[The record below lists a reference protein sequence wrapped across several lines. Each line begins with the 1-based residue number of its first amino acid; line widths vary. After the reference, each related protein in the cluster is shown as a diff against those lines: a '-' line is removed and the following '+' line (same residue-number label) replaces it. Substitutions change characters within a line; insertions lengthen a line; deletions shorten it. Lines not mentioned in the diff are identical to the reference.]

1 VLRVSQ
7 DADDRAVLLAR
18 GWGANP
24 RMVLLGADGSVRRAN
39 AEQLGAAM
47 AVLGQMILPE
57 PVRTKDGGYRNS
69 VARLLR
75 DWEPD
80 PDYGVVEFRDAGV
93 DGGVGECPHFGA
105 HMQNVRR
112 LRRAEKEIRRLAGRI
127 DRDEGGLVRQFRTLL
142 SLLENWGY
150 VSRWK
155 LTAKGEQLRFVY
167 NELDLLLTE
176 SVSRGLLDGLTGTQL
191 AAVVSL
197 FTYEARRQEGAAALP
212 PDDVTQRVEAIEQLA
227 LELTNAERSAR
238 LAVTRLPEAGFAAV
252 AYAWAAGHDL
262 EDLFDD
268 DLAAGDFVRNCRQLI
283 DVMRQL
289 RDEFPQLRAAAR
301 DGVER
306 VDRGVVAAGGRA

>member
-1 VLRVSQ
+1 
-7 DADDRAVLLAR
+7 
-18 GWGANP
+18 
-24 RMVLLGADGSVRRAN
+24 
-39 AEQLGAAM
+39 
-47 AVLGQMILPE
+47 
-57 PVRTKDGGYRNS
+57 
-69 VARLLR
+69 
-75 DWEPD
+75 
-80 PDYGVVEFRDAGV
+80 
-93 DGGVGECPHFGA
+93 
-105 HMQNVRR
+105 
-112 LRRAEKEIRRLAGRI
+112 
-127 DRDEGGLVRQFRTLL
+127 
-142 SLLENWGY
+142 LENWGY

-176 SVSRGLLDGLTGTQL
+176 SVSRGLLDGLTGNQL

-197 FTYEARRQEGAAALP
+197 FTYEARRQEGEAALP